1 MEIKVNKQKC
11 TGCKICFDACPAGA
25 IEIDN
30 EGKANI
36 NEKCTLC
43 RLCVKEC
50 PENAIEVIGEERKKQ
65 DVNLSQYK
73 GIWFFA
79 ELKHGELSHV
89 SFELLG
95 ISLKIA
101 EILKEEVCGVI
112 FSSDGEQK
120 AQQLFDR
127 GADKVYIV
135 EESSLD
141 QFRQDIYVCL
151 MTELIKKYKPNIVL
165 ASATMIGRSFI
176 PQTAARLKT
185 GLTADC
191 IDLAID
197 PETKLLQ
204 QIRPTYGGNLMAK
217 IICESHRPQMA
228 TIRPKSVEEAK
239 PTGNKDG
246 LLIKEDF
253 SKFNATCR
261 VDLVSKESVEQT
273 IDLQEAEIIVSGGR
287 GLGDGKNFD
296 MIRKFAGLI
305 GAAVGASRAAVD
317 SGWIPYPHQVGQ
329 TGKTVKPK
337 IYIACGISGAIQHLA
352 GMSTSDYIIAINK
365 DPEAPIFKVANL
377 GIVGDIFEIIPR
389 LIQKLEKGE

>member
-1 MEIKVNKQKC
+1 MEIKVNKEKC
-11 TGCKICFDACPAGA
+11 TRCKICVDVCPVGA

-30 EGKANI
+30 QGKAFI
-36 NEKCTLC
+36 TEKCTLC
-43 RLCVKEC
+43 KLCVKEC
-50 PENAIEVIGEERKKQ
+50 PENAIEIIGEIKKKAEI
-65 DVNLSQYK
+65 DTSQYK

-79 ELKHGELSHV
+79 EQKIGFLSHI

-95 ISLKIA
+95 ISLKLA
-101 EILKEEVCGVI
+101 EILKEEICGVI
-112 FSSDGEQK
+112 FGSHCETM
-120 AQQLFDR
+120 AQELFNR
-127 GADKVYIV
+127 GAEKVYIV
-135 EESSLD
+135 EDKSLD
-141 QFRQDIYVCL
+141 EFRQDIYLCL
-151 MTELIKKYKPNIVL
+151 MTQLIQKYKPNIVL

-191 IDLAID
+191 TDLAID

-217 IICESHRPQMA
+217 IICENHRPQMA

-239 PTGNKDG
+239 ILGNRTGT
-246 LLIKEDF
+246 IVKEDF
-253 SKFNATCR
+253 ETFNATCR
-261 VDLVSKESVEQT
+261 VDLISKQSVEQT

-287 GLGDGKNFD
+287 GLGEGKNFD
-296 MIRKFAGLI
+296 MIKKLAELLG
-305 GAAVGASRAAVD
+305 GAVGASRAAVD

-337 IYIACGISGAIQHLA
+337 IYIACGISGSIQHLA

-365 DPEAPIFKVANL
+365 DPNAPIFKVTNL
-377 GIVGDIFEIIPR
+377 GIVGDIFEIIPK
-389 LIQKLEKGE
+389 LIQKLSSKG

>member
-261 VDLVSKESVEQT
+261 VDL
-273 IDLQEAEIIVSGGR
+273 
-287 GLGDGKNFD
+287 
-296 MIRKFAGLI
+296 
-305 GAAVGASRAAVD
+305 
-317 SGWIPYPHQVGQ
+317 
-329 TGKTVKPK
+329 
-337 IYIACGISGAIQHLA
+337 
-352 GMSTSDYIIAINK
+352 
-365 DPEAPIFKVANL
+365 
-377 GIVGDIFEIIPR
+377 
-389 LIQKLEKGE
+389 